1 MTNVWLC
8 FCEIYKVVMVMLSCK
23 YCGSTNVTV
32 QAVEQHKKRGV
43 LMSIVWILFAI
54 ITCGLVILVPMLT
67 KKGSK
72 TKSVIVCQDCGKI
85 TKI

>member
-1 MTNVWLC
+1 
-8 FCEIYKVVMVMLSCK
+8 MLKCK

-32 QAVEQHKKRGV
+32 QAVESHKKRGI
-43 LMSIVWILFAI
+43 LMSIVWILIAI
-54 ITCGLVILVPMLT
+54 VTCGLVILIPMLT

-85 TKI
+85 TKV

>member
-1 MTNVWLC
+1 
-8 FCEIYKVVMVMLSCK
+8 MLKCK
-23 YCGSTNVTV
+23 YCNSTNVTI
-32 QAVEQHKKRGV
+32 QAVEQQKKRGII
-43 LMSIVWILFAI
+43 MSIIWILLALC
-54 ITCGLVILVPMLT
+54 TCGIALLIPILT

>member
-1 MTNVWLC
+1 
-8 FCEIYKVVMVMLSCK
+8 MLKCK

-32 QAVEQHKKRGV
+32 QAVEKQKKRGC
-43 LMSIVWILFAI
+43 LAALLWIILAI
-54 ITCGLVILVPMLT
+54 CTLGFIIWIPLLT

>member
-1 MTNVWLC
+1 
-8 FCEIYKVVMVMLSCK
+8 MLKCK
-23 YCGSTNVTV
+23 YCNSTNVTV
-32 QAVEQHKKRGV
+32 QAVEQQKKRGII
-43 LMSIVWILFAI
+43 MSIIWILLALC
-54 ITCGLVILVPMLT
+54 TCGIALLIPILT